1 MTDNQATELYFEEIF
16 EQGFATGDPLFDLRN
31 YFYPESEVL
40 CHKTKEEHI
49 KNLPNQD
56 PVIEQLSSAGSVAEV
71 LETLAEQE
79 EVKCV
84 PF

>member
-1 MTDNQATELYFEEIF
+1 MRYF
-16 EQGFATGDPLFDLRN
+16 AAN
-31 YFYPESEVL
+31 
-40 CHKTKEEHI
+40 KEEHVKI
-49 KNLPNQD
+49 LSNQD

-84 PF
+84 SFNF